1 MISVAI
7 GIQIGITFKGLQKQN
22 DKIEVSFAKNNQNSL
37 EGLLLI
43 DDSVP
48 NGFVITTNLFGEMAT
63 ALDQSK
69 DPLIM
74 SKVPKLSI
82 DNINVKNIA

>member
-1 MISVAI
+1 MNSKDAEHI
-7 GIQIGITFKGLQKQN
+7 KLKQN